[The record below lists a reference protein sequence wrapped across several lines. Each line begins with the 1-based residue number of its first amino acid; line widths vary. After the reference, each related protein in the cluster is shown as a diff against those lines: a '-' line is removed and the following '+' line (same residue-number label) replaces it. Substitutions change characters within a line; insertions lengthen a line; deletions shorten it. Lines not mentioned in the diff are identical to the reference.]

1 MIALPNFDSIADA
14 LDWATVA
21 LAQAGV
27 EGARADSRVLVAHA
41 LGVTRE
47 HVLAYPERRVAA
59 AQAARLRAAVGR
71 RARRE
76 PVARIIG
83 EREFWSLR
91 LRIAPGTLVPRPE
104 TECLVEV
111 AADALRARGLSAPRI
126 LDLGTGS
133 GAILLA
139 LLSEFPDATGIGMD
153 RSAEC
158 CRVAAEN
165 GRRLGFEDRSRFV
178 QASMTDA
185 DWGLAPDQRFDAVV
199 SNPPY
204 VAESDRPDLAPEV
217 ALHDPPEALF
227 GGSDGLSYY
236 PEIFAR
242 LADRLTPLGFA
253 AVEMGA
259 GQATSVS
266 RLAKAAGLS
275 VEQVARDYAE
285 IERILVLKPRENHIG
300 AKKTLGIPG
309 GAV

>member
-1 MIALPNFDSIADA
+1 MTTTPAFDSIAAA
-14 LDWATVA
+14 LDWATGA
-21 LAQAGV
+21 LAKAGV
-27 EGARADSRVLVAHA
+27 EGARGDSRILVAHA

-47 HVLAYPERRVAA
+47 HVLAYPERPVAA
-59 AQAARLRAAVGR
+59 AQAARVRAAVDR

-83 EREFWSLR
+83 EREFWSLK

-111 AADALRARGLSAPRI
+111 AADALRARGLAAPRI

-139 LLSEFPDATGIGMD
+139 LLSEFPEASGIGMD
-153 RSAEC
+153 RSPEC
-158 CRVAAEN
+158 CAVAADN
-165 GRRLGFEDRSRFV
+165 ARRLGLGDRSRFV
-178 QASMTDA
+178 QASMTDP
-185 DWGLAPDQRFDAVV
+185 DWGLGPGERFDAVV

-204 VAESDRPDLAPEV
+204 VAQSEGSELAPEV

-227 GGSDGLSYY
+227 GGADGLSYY
-236 PEIFAR
+236 PDIFAR
-242 LADRLTPLGFA
+242 LPDRLTPHGFA

-259 GQATSVS
+259 GQATSVA
-266 RLAKAAGLS
+266 RIAKAVGLF
-275 VEQVARDYAE
+275 VEQVARDYAQ
-285 IERILVLKPRENHIG
+285 IERILVLKHRENHIG

>member
-1 MIALPNFDSIADA
+1 MTATPAFDSIAAA
-14 LDWATVA
+14 LDWAAGA
-21 LAQAGV
+21 LAKAGV
-27 EGARADSRVLVAHA
+27 QGARGDSRILVAHA

-47 HVLAYPERRVAA
+47 HLLAYPERPVAPP
-59 AQAARLRAAVGR
+59 QAARLRSAVDR

-91 LRIAPGTLVPRPE
+91 LQIAPATLVPRPE

-139 LLSEFPDATGIGMD
+139 LLREFPDAAGIGVD

-158 CRVAAEN
+158 CEVAEGNA
-165 GRRLGFEDRSRFV
+165 RRLGVHDRSRFV
-178 QASMTDA
+178 VGSMTDP
-185 DWGLAPDQRFDAVV
+185 DWGLDADLRFDAVL

-204 VAESDRPDLAPEV
+204 VAENGGPELAPEV

-227 GGSDGLSYY
+227 GGADGLIYY
-236 PEIFAR
+236 PGIFAH
-242 LADRLTPLGFA
+242 LPDRLTSCGFA
-253 AVEMGA
+253 AVEIGA
-259 GQATSVS
+259 GQATAVS
-266 RLAKAAGLS
+266 RLAREAGLF
-275 VEQVARDYAE
+275 VEQVAHDYAQ
-285 IERILVLKPRENHIG
+285 IERILVLKPCEMHFG
-300 AKKTLGIPG
+300 AKKTLGFPEG
-309 GAV
+309 GV

>member
-1 MIALPNFDSIADA
+1 MTTPHAFESIAAA
-14 LDWATVA
+14 LDWATGA
-21 LAQAGV
+21 LAKAGV
-27 EGARADSRVLVAHA
+27 EGARGDSRILVAHA

-47 HVLAYPERRVAA
+47 HVLAYPERPVAA
-59 AQAARLRAAVGR
+59 AQSARVRAAVDR

-83 EREFWSLR
+83 EREFWSLK

-111 AADALRARGLSAPRI
+111 AVDALRARSLSAPRI

-139 LLSEFPDATGIGMD
+139 LLSEFPDATGIGID
-153 RSAEC
+153 RSVEC
-158 CRVAAEN
+158 CRVAADN
-165 GRRLGFEDRSRFV
+165 ARRLGLDDRSDFV
-178 QASMTDA
+178 LGSIQDA
-185 DWGLAPDQRFDAVV
+185 DWGLAPDLRFDSVV

-204 VAESDRPDLAPEV
+204 VAENQGPDLAPEV

-227 GGSDGLSYY
+227 AGADGLSYY
-236 PEIFAR
+236 PYIFAR

-259 GQATSVS
+259 GQATAVS
-266 RLAKAAGLS
+266 RLAKAAGLF
-275 VEQVARDYAE
+275 VEQVVRDYAQ
-285 IERILVLKPRENHIG
+285 IERTLVLKPWENHLG